1 MSTLQDE
8 IQAPHAQACC
18 LEYKCEWWT
27 DCLLPNWKCSVG
39 VYWHGIIPRKKKRE
53 KKEEKGKKRKEKKKK
68 GQESE
73 RNLTAHFFLNPCCD
87 FYLISIFFW

>member
-1 MSTLQDE
+1 M
-8 IQAPHAQACC
+8 
-18 LEYKCEWWT
+18 
-27 DCLLPNWKCSVG
+27 LPNWKCSVG

-73 RNLTAHFFLNPCCD
+73 RNLTAHFF
-87 FYLISIFFW
+87 F